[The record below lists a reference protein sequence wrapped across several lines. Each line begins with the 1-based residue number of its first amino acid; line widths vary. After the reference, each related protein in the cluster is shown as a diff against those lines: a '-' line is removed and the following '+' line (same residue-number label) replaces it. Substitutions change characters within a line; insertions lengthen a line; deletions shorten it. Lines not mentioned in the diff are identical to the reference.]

1 MCVFEKQFVMERHSS
16 ALIERSKKCDM
27 RTIVIKLDTLGPS
40 IKKRLSLEIPAV
52 QDERGNSL
60 FTFDCL
66 RKLTRQY
73 VGKQEDAN
81 RLCELLRAAEE
92 SAARGDFEA
101 KARFLS
107 SYIDEVS
114 AQTRQ
119 LDLSR
124 KRIFKAALTLMRYPR
139 RRANR

>member
-1 MCVFEKQFVMERHSS
+1 
-16 ALIERSKKCDM
+16 M
-27 RTIVIKLDTLGPS
+27 RTTIIKLDTLGPAR
-40 IKKRLSLEIPAV
+40 KKQFSLEIPAA
-52 QDERGNSL
+52 QDEPGNSP
-60 FTFDCL
+60 FNFDCL

-81 RLCELLRAAEE
+81 RLCELLRSAEE
-92 SAARGDFEA
+92 AAARGDFEA

-114 AQTRQ
+114 AQAQQ